1 MFPDVRTS
9 IEEVQVSDI
18 AESIA
23 GAVEYLSANPDEAR
37 YTDSSAVAK
46 VDGLRSTVSGPDG
59 ATLVSDMPAG
69 VGGAASAPSPGWL
82 MRAALASCDATV
94 IAMRAATE
102 GIALDTL
109 EVTVDGESDD
119 RGLLGM
125 DDDTPAG
132 PLQTRVRVRIGASGV
147 DPERLREI
155 VQWADQHS
163 PVGDATRRAIPTT
176 VEIETI

>member
-1 MFPDVRTS
+1 M
-9 IEEVQVSDI
+9 SDI
-18 AESIA
+18 AQSIA
-23 GAVEYLSANPDEAR
+23 GAVEDLTANPDEAR
-37 YTDSSAVAK
+37 YTDSSATAK
-46 VDGLRSTVSGPDG
+46 VDGLRATVSGPDG
-59 ATLVSDMPAG
+59 ATLVSDMPTG

-82 MRAALASCDATV
+82 MRAALASCVATV
-94 IAMRAATE
+94 IAMRAATQ

-109 EVTVDGESDD
+109 EVTVDSESDD

-147 DPERLREI
+147 DPDRLKEI
-155 VQWADQHS
+155 VQWAYQHS

>member
-1 MFPDVRTS
+1 M
-9 IEEVQVSDI
+9 SDI
-18 AESIA
+18 GQSIA
-23 GAVEYLSANPDEAR
+23 GAVEYLTANPDKAR
-37 YTDSSAVAK
+37 YTDSPATAK

-59 ATLVSDMPAG
+59 VTLVSDMPTG
-69 VGGAASAPSPGWL
+69 VGGTASAPSPGWL

-102 GIALDTL
+102 GVTLDIL

-125 DDDTPAG
+125 DDNTPAG
-132 PLQTRVRVRIGASGV
+132 PLQARVRVRIGASGV

-155 VQWADQHS
+155 VEWADQHS
-163 PVGDATRRAIPTT
+163 PVGDATRRAVPTT
-176 VEIETI
+176 VEVETV